1 MLTLAV
7 MKTVTENIWV
17 FSRGFFKRV
26 EGVVIVGISVR
37 HNRPD
42 HLRRRFAAARFLGPR
57 VRVTLAP
64 VPRMSSSKVSFRLV
78 VFKFHLKTRRRRVL
92 VLSAGAVF
100 GSYYELFRH
109 QQITLIAEY
118 KSSRTYFC
126 QRLRWSRGER
136 AALWYPSSRV
146 QTRPKLWG
154 FFGREKPQRAFL
166 RRGSKVLGPMS

>member
-1 MLTLAV
+1 M
-7 MKTVTENIWV
+7 
-17 FSRGFFKRV
+17 
-26 EGVVIVGISVR
+26 IVGISVR

-64 VPRMSSSKVSFRLV
+64 VPRMSSSKSSFRLV
-78 VFKFHLKTRRRRVL
+78 VFKFHLMTRRRRVL

-109 QQITLIAEY
+109 QQITLTAEY

-126 QRLRWSRGER
+126 QRFRWSRGER
-136 AALWYPSSRV
+136 AALWYPSSR
-146 QTRPKLWG
+146 PKPSDFSGETILSAPS
-154 FFGREKPQRAFL
+154 FGGEVKPSFPCRKFTACKRTQ
-166 RRGSKVLGPMS
+166 K